1 MARMAGHATGFLRA
15 VATAAAGGA
24 LFLTSLGV
32 TAAITVAREVVTP
45 PRRHREPI
53 AVLAVEPDDD
63 DPTRGLITL
72 RRRIET
78 DAAGQYSL
86 VFDGGAGRAH
96 LGEVCERTGTPRRGT
111 VVRRYFGVRGTP
123 LTRVRTVRVASS
135 PQLDVSDLDLPW
147 TEVEIPGELGPT
159 PAWWLPAPGAR
170 LDRVAVH
177 IHGRGATLT
186 EPLRTVPLLAER
198 GWSSLV
204 IRYRNDPSAPD
215 APDRKYGLGQTEWRD
230 ADAALEWLRSR
241 GVREVLLVGWS
252 MGGAIAVQTYLRSA
266 FAPLIRG
273 LFLESAAVSWRD
285 TLVFQAHRM
294 GLPAPV
300 TRLGIALLGSPLAR
314 MLLGVHDPIDLGA
327 LEVRD
332 HADRIQVPVLMVHS
346 AQDTEVP
353 VDSAR
358 ALAVTR
364 PDLISYE
371 EFTGA
376 RHTRLWNAD
385 RTRWERVVGA
395 WLDGFASPPVRAAAR
410 DTGSAQASKAE

>member
-1 MARMAGHATGFLRA
+1 MARKARHAIGFIRA
-15 VATAAAGGA
+15 IGTAAAGGA

-32 TAAITVAREVVTP
+32 TAAVTVAREVVTP
-45 PRRHREPI
+45 PRRRREPI
-53 AVLAVEPDDD
+53 AVLSVEPDPDD
-63 DPTRGLITL
+63 STRGLITL

-86 VFDGGAGRAH
+86 VYDGGAGRAH
-96 LGEVCERTGTPRRGT
+96 LGDVCERTGTPRHGT

-159 PAWWLPAPGAR
+159 PAWWLPAPGGEH
-170 LDRVAVH
+170 DRVALH

-204 IRYRNDPSAPD
+204 IRYRNDPSAPA
-215 APDRKYGLGQTEWRD
+215 APDRRYGLGQTEWRD

-241 GVREVLLVGWS
+241 GARDVLLVGWS
-252 MGGAIAVQTYLRSA
+252 MGGAIALQTYLRSP
-266 FAPLIRG
+266 FAHLVRG
-273 LFLESAAVSWRD
+273 ILLESAAVSWRD
-285 TLVFQAHRM
+285 TLIFQARRM
-294 GLPAPV
+294 GLPKPV

-314 MLLGVHDPIDLGA
+314 PLLGVQSPIDLGA
-327 LEVRD
+327 LEIREQ
-332 HADRIQVPVLMVHS
+332 ARRLRVPVLLLHS

-358 ALAVTR
+358 ALVATR
-364 PDLISYE
+364 PDRIRYE

-385 RTRWERVVGA
+385 RERWERVVGE
-395 WLDGFASPPVRAAAR
+395 WLDGFDRPDDVTAAR
-410 DTGSAQASKAE
+410 DSGSAQANRAE